1 MNFQFEKDNI
11 KIMVT
16 TTNDSSAPSAPP
28 AQSSGSGYVVG
39 LGSGP
44 SSAQGVIPTSQLL
57 TATKPQESQ
66 LVVGGGL
73 PPQTLIGISPKA
85 KSAVLLSRGNA
96 GSRVAS
102 SVSHASQLVPPVPV
116 QTSSVPA
123 VRSGATSVSHASQRV
138 PVQAS
143 SVPAVRSGATSVSHA
158 SQRVPVQTSSVSPVR
173 SGATSVSH
181 ASQRVSP
188 VGTGSS
194 LASVIGNLVLARAG
208 IATNNALTV
217 PQRSPQPPQS
227 SFHTA
232 ISPNDSV
239 SNVGEPSK

>member
-1 MNFQFEKDNI
+1 
-11 KIMVT
+11 MVT

-138 PVQAS
+138 
-143 SVPAVRSGATSVSHA
+143 
-158 SQRVPVQTSSVSPVR
+158 
-173 SGATSVSH
+173 
-181 ASQRVSP
+181 SP